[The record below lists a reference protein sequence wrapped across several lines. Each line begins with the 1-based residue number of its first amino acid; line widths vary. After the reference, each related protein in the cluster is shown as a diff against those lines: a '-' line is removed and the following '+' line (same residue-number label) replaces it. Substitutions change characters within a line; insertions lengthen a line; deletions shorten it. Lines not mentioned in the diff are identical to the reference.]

1 MRPAAADQRKQ
12 IATSPLFPGVI
23 GATDRR
29 PWLRAVM
36 AVPVAVWL
44 RLVAESEFRPGPQM
58 NVLMVTTSM
67 VLLFGGMITL
77 LVENIGAVDAWYAR
91 LVKAGA
97 GVPAAPEPMGRFGIY
112 SFFCADPNG
121 YVIEVQTFL

>member
-1 MRPAAADQRKQ
+1 MSAPVGQ
-12 IATSPLFPGVI
+12 IAWVYTDDLEGTVPFYRDVLGLRVERDAGEAMIFETTPGAFI
-23 GATDRR
+23 GVCRAFEDRVVQ
-29 PWLRAVM
+29 P
-36 AVPVAVWL
+36 
-44 RLVAESEFRPGPQM
+44 EGS
-58 NVLMVTTSM
+58 
-67 VLLFGGMITL
+67 MITL

-97 GVPAAPEPMGRFGIY
+97 GVPAAPERMGRFGIY